1 MDPTN
6 GVSEVIGV
14 VLLISLVVAAIAIIG
29 IFLFSQQTPQQIP
42 NLNFMTGSDGT
53 GNLLLFHNGGDSLT
67 KGTFFVTVDQV
78 PKSYTLS
85 DGGNVW
91 SLGKTLNVTAV
102 SAGSHTVQIIYNVT
116 GSSGGVLLR
125 TSSVNVSTSPLGSIS
140 PDVVPTISPT
150 PTGVDCS
157 AVNNPTCAAQI
168 SPDTILTQFI
178 TNTTKKSIRFMQASQ
193 ARGTI
198 SGAAG
203 TTYHFNFTVSDNNS
217 TLTTGANSAGGDACT
232 AIGTTY
238 KLVKGDNVGIVL
250 TADPDTFY
258 IYGIDSQIW
267 YMAVGGR
274 TRLTI
279 QIYNQTRTT
288 ATLVGTNSICNA
300 YINSYTNLDSTIQ
313 ILSQTTNVIKYLKV
327 NNTEYI
333 NGLNTSAITLN
344 NVKPIPNGLFLITYD
359 AANAPL
365 YFIGWTDS
373 MTGRTPPLGL

>member
-1 MDPTN
+1 M
-6 GVSEVIGV
+6 
-14 VLLISLVVAAIAIIG
+14 
-29 IFLFSQQTPQQIP
+29 
-42 NLNFMTGSDGT
+42 
-53 GNLLLFHNGGDSLT
+53 
-67 KGTFFVTVDQV
+67 
-78 PKSYTLS
+78 
-85 DGGNVW
+85 
-91 SLGKTLNVTAV
+91 
-102 SAGSHTVQIIYNVT
+102 
-116 GSSGGVLLR
+116 
-125 TSSVNVSTSPLGSIS
+125 
-140 PDVVPTISPT
+140 
-150 PTGVDCS
+150 
-157 AVNNPTCAAQI
+157 
-168 SPDTILTQFI
+168 
-178 TNTTKKSIRFMQASQ
+178 
-193 ARGTI
+193 
-198 SGAAG
+198 
-203 TTYHFNFTVSDNNS
+203 
-217 TLTTGANSAGGDACT
+217 
-232 AIGTTY
+232 
-238 KLVKGDNVGIVL
+238 
-250 TADPDTFY
+250 DTFY

-373 MTGRTPPLGL
+373 MTGLTPPLGL

>member
-1 MDPTN
+1 MYKRQ
-6 GVSEVIGV
+6 

-29 IFLFSQQTPQQIP
+29 VFLFSQPTPQQIP
-42 NLNFMTGSDGT
+42 NLNFMTGSDGQST
-53 GNLLLFHNGGDSLT
+53 LFLFHNGGDSLT
-67 KGTFFVTVDQV
+67 VGTFAVYVDYKAT
-78 PKSYTLS
+78 PYTLS
-85 DGGNVW
+85 DGGTVW
-91 SLGKTLNVTAV
+91 SLGKTLNVTGV
-102 SAGSHTVQIIYNVT
+102 SAGSHTVQIIYNGT
-116 GSSGGVLLR
+116 GSSGVLLR
-125 TSSVNVSTSPLGSIS
+125 TASANVSTSGSIS
-140 PDVVPTISPT
+140 PDVVPI

-178 TNTTKKSIRFMQASQ
+178 TNTTQKSIRFMQASQ

-217 TLTTGANSAGGDACT
+217 TLTTGANSNNGDLCT

-279 QIYNQTRTT
+279 NIYNQTKTT
-288 ATLVGTNSICNA
+288 ATLVGTNAICNA
-300 YINSYTNLDSTIQ
+300 YIGSYTNLDSTIQ
-313 ILSQTTNVIKYLKV
+313 VLSQTTNVIKYLKV

-344 NVKPIPNGLFLITYD
+344 NVKPIPNGMFLITYD

-373 MTGRTPPLGL
+373 MTGLTPPLGL